1 MTCNMWSSSIYP
13 VFIFFIL
20 VNSCDRHFL
29 HFTPLPPPLT
39 HTRKTR
45 RGEGGGGTFC
55 IVLMLNQPGLIC
67 TKNLELVIKIITN
80 IIIKIISLEVVEQR
94 SVKLYRSKYVSNLT
108 FGSFVSNESTYR
120 YRIKVDFSNKKYIRG
135 NS

>member
-1 MTCNMWSSSIYP
+1 M
-13 VFIFFIL
+13 L
-20 VNSCDRHFL
+20 
-29 HFTPLPPPLT
+29 
-39 HTRKTR
+39 K
-45 RGEGGGGTFC
+45 
-55 IVLMLNQPGLIC
+55 LNQPGLIC

-120 YRIKVDFSNKKYIRG
+120 YRIKDDFSNKKYIRG

>member
-1 MTCNMWSSSIYP
+1 MTCNMWSSSIYL

-20 VNSCDRHFL
+20 GNCCDRHF
-29 HFTPLPPPLT
+29 FTFYPPPPLT
-39 HTRKTR
+39 HIHTRKTR
-45 RGEGGGGTFC
+45 RGEGGGTFC

>member
-1 MTCNMWSSSIYP
+1 MCYCNVKP
-13 VFIFFIL
+13 A
-20 VNSCDRHFL
+20 R
-29 HFTPLPPPLT
+29 
-39 HTRKTR
+39 
-45 RGEGGGGTFC
+45 
-55 IVLMLNQPGLIC
+55 
-67 TKNLELVIKIITN
+67 TN

-108 FGSFVSNESTYR
+108 FGSFVSKESTYRYR